1 MDDRAFAIWNADL
14 HCWDVPDGTYM
25 IQICR
30 NAQEVILEK
39 EVQVKNTK
47 RPRQKYTAN
56 TCMGELMSDPKAQ
69 QILGQM
75 MAGDEQAKEMADSAV
90 GDVINQEMLAA
101 MMQDMPLR
109 QLVSF
114 VPGMTWDS
122 VNGLLSAL
130 NAD

>member
-1 MDDRAFAIWNADL
+1 
-14 HCWDVPDGTYM
+14 
-25 IQICR
+25 
-30 NAQEVILEK
+30 
-39 EVQVKNTK
+39 
-47 RPRQKYTAN
+47 
-56 TCMGELMSDPKAQ
+56 
-69 QILGQM
+69 
-75 MAGDEQAKEMADSAV
+75 MADSAV